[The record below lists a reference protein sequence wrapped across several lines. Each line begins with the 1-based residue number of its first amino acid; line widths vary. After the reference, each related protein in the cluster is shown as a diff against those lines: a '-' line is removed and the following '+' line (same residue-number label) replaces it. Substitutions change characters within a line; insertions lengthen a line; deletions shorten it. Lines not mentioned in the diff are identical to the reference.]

1 MLPPRSPP
9 VFTVTLSVVQ
19 VGREQ
24 GSHHMSPFSSPL
36 LLTTGAIS
44 PVLGITPETSKVKA
58 LVKGCIQERAGWIAQ
73 VGWDSPT
80 LARAL
85 PP

>member
-1 MLPPRSPP
+1 MLPPRSP

-19 VGREQ
+19 GGERTRVPPHV
-24 GSHHMSPFSSPL
+24 SL
-36 LLTTGAIS
+36 LFPVTADHRCHL

-73 VGWDSPT
+73 VGWDSSHPG
-80 LARAL
+80 
-85 PP
+85 